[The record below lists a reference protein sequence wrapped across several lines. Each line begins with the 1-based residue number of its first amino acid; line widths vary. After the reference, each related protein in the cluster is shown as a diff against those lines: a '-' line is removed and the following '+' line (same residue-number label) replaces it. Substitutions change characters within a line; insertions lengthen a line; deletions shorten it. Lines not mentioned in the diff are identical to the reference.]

1 MRQVMLII
9 LGLYALL
16 VWLVFSKLKLLKWG
30 WFSGAVVVLMGGF
43 ILAVFLALFNYLTPA
58 GRFVIVARVAE
69 VTPNVSG
76 QVTEIPV
83 KPNVPVRADTVLF
96 RIDPAP
102 FRYKVSQLEAA
113 LVQSQ
118 QQTKQLKANYE
129 QANANVEGLMAQVAY
144 HAKRLADYDT
154 LVGQGAQTEFRLQ
167 DTQVQSETAQFQL
180 QAAKAEQ
187 SRAKFAMDSEI
198 NGVNTAVAQY
208 QAQLDNAK
216 WELEQTTIRA
226 PADGYVTLIALTVGD
241 RAMQTSPA
249 MSFIVTNEI
258 SVIGMFSQNGFDTIK
273 PEAPVELVFD
283 NRPGQIY
290 HSTISAIPRGVGQ
303 GQVSVSGML
312 ARVGS
317 VGGASAYPAVISIP
331 DGVEQDQLRLG
342 MSGNAT
348 VFAKNAGVIGT
359 LMSILVWISS
369 YTAYL

>member
-1 MRQVMLII
+1 
-9 LGLYALL
+9 L
-16 VWLVFSKLKLLKWG
+16 VS
-30 WFSGAVVVLMGGF
+30 
-43 ILAVFLALFNYLTPA
+43 
-58 GRFVIVARVAE
+58 
-69 VTPNVSG
+69 
-76 QVTEIPV
+76 
-83 KPNVPVRADTVLF
+83 
-96 RIDPAP
+96 
-102 FRYKVSQLEAA
+102 
-113 LVQSQ
+113 
-118 QQTKQLKANYE
+118 
-129 QANANVEGLMAQVAY
+129 
-144 HAKRLADYDT
+144 
-154 LVGQGAQTEFRLQ
+154 QGAQTEFRLQ

-187 SRAKFAMDSEI
+187 SRAKIALDSEI

-273 PEAPVELVFD
+273 PEAAVELVFD

-290 HSTISAIPRGVGQ
+290 YSTISAIPRGVGQ
-303 GQVSVSGML
+303 GQVSVSGTL

-317 VGGASAYPAVISIP
+317 VGGANAYPAIILIP

-348 VFAKNAGVIGT
+348 VFAKNAGVIET